1 MCILNYLAIDRNN
14 GGITQKIDSPGG
26 RTGFFP
32 YFLEECM
39 KKSFHKFY
47 VGTVDKLKP
56 ARPTMVGIRRKF
68 LGILYI
74 NLYLHL
80 SGNMGTIPYL
90 GIYIL
95 TYTCIALGTSVSE
108 SDGGKTFSS
117 RRLPHHLQ
125 ENAVTNQIPVSVEC
139 KGLIAKVDCSSFHIE
154 TKRRMGSP
162 PAKFYFQF

>member
-1 MCILNYLAIDRNN
+1 MCTLNYLAIDRNN
-14 GGITQKIDSPGG
+14 GGITQKMDSPGG

-80 SGNMGTIPYL
+80 SLEIWASYHTSASTLSLIPASHLVHLFQRVMGERLSLVDYCPTI
-90 GIYIL
+90 
-95 TYTCIALGTSVSE
+95 S
-108 SDGGKTFSS
+108 K
-117 RRLPHHLQ
+117 
-125 ENAVTNQIPVSVEC
+125 
-139 KGLIAKVDCSSFHIE
+139 
-154 TKRRMGSP
+154 
-162 PAKFYFQF
+162 